1 MELAKQLPS
10 ITDGFD
16 RLSAVAVANQFQS
29 LGLLD
34 DVAVRRITS
43 ESAAQPT
50 EPALSLFSR
59 LALPCTDGTAFDADR
74 VITWLAETYSLP
86 VLPSHRRVTAAQA
99 LASVAAEPF
108 ANRYHFIPVAIDKQS
123 ITIATIEPFD
133 RSWRS
138 TIAQASQREIVIE
151 LISPK
156 ALAKLRSQIY
166 GLANSMDKADT
177 RGERI
182 GGQNLERLI
191 DVEGLK
197 GGDERHVAKLV
208 DWILQEAVD
217 HGASDIHLQPNRS
230 HSVLRFRQDGQL
242 QEVQSFPVA
251 LHAGFVSRIKHMA
264 GLDVAEH
271 RKPQDGRMR
280 IRGDGGME
288 YDIRVSLMPAAAGE
302 KAVLRLLDPTAL
314 ERGIDQLG
322 MVESELKLW
331 CELVHRKHGLVLVT
345 GPTGSGK
352 TSTLYATLQEINHP
366 GLNICT
372 IEDPIEYV
380 FPAFSQLQVN
390 ASVGLDFAAGIRTL
404 LRQDPDVIMVG
415 EIRDPETAKMAVQAA
430 LTGHLVLATLHT
442 NDAPSAVARL
452 RDLGVAPYLI
462 EATLN
467 GVLAQRLL
475 RNVCSKCA
483 TTAEPEDT
491 VWMQAAL
498 PLKASKPEVF
508 KQAKGCPQCN
518 QTGYKGRSALFEIF
532 TPEQLGDMRLLH
544 EATNRQLRTAAV
556 KGGMRSLRQSALT
569 KVARGVTSLDEALV
583 TTPAVIG

>member
-59 LALPCTDGTAFDADR
+59 LALPCTDGTLIDADR

-108 ANRYHFIPVAIDKQS
+108 ANRYHFIPVAIDKQR

-217 HGASDIHLQPNRS
+217 HGASDIHLQPNRT

-280 IRGDGGME
+280 IRGDGGVE

-314 ERGIDQLG
+314 ERGMDQLG
-322 MVESELKLW
+322 MVESELVVW
-331 CELVHRKHGLVLVT
+331 RELVNRRHGLVLVT

-352 TSTLYATLQEINHP
+352 TSTLYATLQAINHP
-366 GLNICT
+366 GLNVCT

-390 ASVGLDFAAGIRTL
+390 SSIGLDFASGIRTL

-415 EIRDPETAKMAVQAA
+415 EIRDAETAKMTIQAA

-442 NDAPSAVARL
+442 NDAPGAVARL

-467 GVLAQRLL
+467 GVLAQRLV
-475 RNVCSKCA
+475 RNVCTHCA
-483 TTAEPEDT
+483 ISIELDDVA
-491 VWMQAAL
+491 WQSAAK
-498 PLKASKPEVF
+498 PLKASKP
-508 KQAKGCPQCN
+508 AKVQTANGCAKCN

-532 TPEQLGDMRLLH
+532 TPQQLGDMRLLQD
-544 EATNRQLRTAAV
+544 ATNRQLRTAAV
-556 KGGMRSLRQSALT
+556 KGGMQSLRQSALT
-569 KVARGVTSLDEALV
+569 KVASGKTTLEEALSSSPEV
-583 TTPAVIG
+583 LG